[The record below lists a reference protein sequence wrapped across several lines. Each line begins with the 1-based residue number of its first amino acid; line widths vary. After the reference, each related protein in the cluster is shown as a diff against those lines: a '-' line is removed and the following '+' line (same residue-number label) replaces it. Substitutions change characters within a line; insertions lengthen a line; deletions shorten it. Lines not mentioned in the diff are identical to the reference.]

1 MPSMNSKDYVALSD
15 PNSPKYG
22 ISFERAQAD
31 KLIRQHLNLTIKTF
45 EYIDTGYH
53 NLIYFIDVNET
64 SERYVLKIAGRYWV
78 SIKIEAEVN
87 ALALLAKYTT
97 IPTPKVL
104 AYSSDPNNE
113 FGVEWILMTR
123 VPGENMLSVSEAND
137 LSPNAI
143 KSIIRDLADYVSQ
156 MHFAVP
162 QFDQIGGFTPDGD
175 IGPNLS
181 KLGPWST
188 CEQFIRD
195 RVQAE
200 AAVLDEQDIFGSI
213 RDTVHEVIRQFDELT
228 FPSMDHIPFVFSH
241 GDLAKQNIMISMDDP
256 EAPRITGILDWE
268 WAGSFPCSD
277 EYFSSYVYFLQNQS
291 DEIHAYFLEQLEKR
305 HVLTPK
311 TIEHFSLLHKCYR
324 FINNLAP
331 WELTYFD
338 DPDDPIVMA
347 RLEEG
352 VEIVQS
358 LLQDIRNE
366 LDACAKSNLK

>member
-1 MPSMNSKDYVALSD
+1 MNSNDYVALSD

-22 ISFERAQAD
+22 ISFDRAQAD
-31 KLIRQHLNLTIKTF
+31 TLIRQHLNLTIKTF

-53 NLIYFIDVNET
+53 NLIFFIDVNET
-64 SERYVLKIAGRYWV
+64 NERYVLKIAGRYWV

-87 ALALLAKYTT
+87 ALSLLAKHTT
-97 IPTPKVL
+97 IPTPQVL

-123 VPGENMLSVSEAND
+123 VPGENMLAVSEAQE
-137 LSPNAI
+137 LSQEAV
-143 KSIIRDLADYVSQ
+143 KSIIRDLADYVYQ

-162 QFDQIGGFTPDGD
+162 HFDQIGGFTPDGS

-181 KLGPWST
+181 KLGPWSS

-200 AAVLDEQDIFGSI
+200 AAVLDEHDIFASI
-213 RDTVHEVIRQFDELT
+213 RAAVHEVIRQFEELT
-228 FPSMDHIPFVFSH
+228 FPSFKNVPFVFSH

-277 EYFSSYVYFLQNQS
+277 EYFSSYVYFLKNET
-291 DEIHAYFLEQLEKR
+291 DETHKYFLDQLEKR
-305 HVLTPK
+305 HVLTPR
-311 TIEHFSLLHKCYR
+311 TIEHFPLLQKCYQ

-338 DPDDPIVMA
+338 DPDHPTVTA
-347 RLEEG
+347 RLEESL
-352 VEIVQS
+352 EIVQS
-358 LLQDIRNE
+358 LLKEIRNE